1 MRRAGL
7 TALRVLGCA
16 WLLTTAARAQ
26 QGGALLEE
34 VLVTAE
40 KKSAAES
47 AQTVPISIAAYSG
60 KQVEAMFAISLT
72 DVGLS
77 TPNVSLTA
85 IPTFP
90 GVANFVIRGMGTV
103 GQSIPSADPAVGV
116 FIDGIALGTI
126 YGVVTDLF
134 DLESIEILRGP
145 QGTLFGRNVT
155 GGAILLRSKRPT
167 EEFEGS
173 VRATVGSYSQRDL
186 ALTLSGPISENW
198 GAKIA
203 VLRKDHDDYWDNRL
217 LGVRQ
222 GDSQTLLVRPALTF
236 KRGAFDATAIVEY
249 GKMEGDG
256 LSAITW
262 WADGAQV
269 VDPYADRVSLQDTIG
284 YSNLKWSSGSLEAN
298 WDLWEGQLTAVLGL
312 RDLEQRM
319 ESDID
324 GYSGDRFEFAPGT
337 RLDQDQ
343 QSIELRWSGDLGERV
358 TLTTGL
364 YGFQQEYTY
373 AERRFLNRAVDR
385 RGVSTITH
393 DTQGVFAQADWRI
406 AEKFTLTIGG
416 RYTNEEKDAEIGVIG
431 DPSATGDCA
440 TTPPPFSPTTPAL
453 SDCVPALVDNKSWSN
468 FGPKIGANW
477 AITEDVMVYADYSR
491 GFRSGGYNVRFT
503 DLTYIT
509 NPASPSSTPGPYNE
523 EVVDAVEIGIKST
536 FFEGKARVNAAMFQN
551 QYDDLQRTALNAAGG
566 QEILNAASARIQGF
580 ELEAIVAVTEKFV
593 LQAGLGLIDAEYEEF
608 QTAETATG
616 LPADQLRFVLV
627 PDLKYNVA
635 ATYDWRAGKSS
646 ALTARLAYSYVDET
660 FSDDFNRARQADY
673 GLLDA
678 SLTFESDNGL
688 KVSLFGKNVSDEVYY
703 DFGTNFST
711 SALSVQSFWLT
722 PPRTYGLEATY
733 SF

>member
-1 MRRAGL
+1 MRNMGL
-7 TALRVLGCA
+7 TATRVLGCA
-16 WLLTTAARAQ
+16 WLLATPAGAQ
-26 QGGALLEE
+26 QSEVLLDEI
-34 VLVTAE
+34 LVTAQ
-40 KKSAAES
+40 KKFTAES

-60 KQVEAMFAISLT
+60 EQVEAMFAINLT

-116 FIDGIALGTI
+116 FVDGVPLGTI

-167 EEFEGS
+167 KEFEGS

-186 ALTLSGPISENW
+186 ALILSGPISENW

-203 VLRKDHDDYWDNRL
+203 VLSKDHDDYWDNRL

-222 GDSQTLLVRPALTF
+222 GDSQTLLVRPAITF
-236 KRGAFDATAIVEY
+236 EQGALDATAIFEY

-269 VDPYADRVSLQDTIG
+269 LDPYADRVSLQDTIG
-284 YSNLKWSSGSLEAN
+284 YSNLEWISGSLEAN
-298 WDLWEGQLTAVLGL
+298 WELWEGKLTAVLGL

-343 QSIELRWSGDLGERV
+343 QSIELRWSGDLGEKV

-364 YGFQQEYTY
+364 FGFQQEYTY
-373 AERRFLNRAVDR
+373 AERRLLNSAVDR

-393 DTQGVFAQADWRI
+393 DTQAVFAQADWRI
-406 AEKFTLTIGG
+406 TEKFTLTIGG
-416 RYTNEEKDAEIGVIG
+416 RYTREEKDAEIGVIG
-431 DPSATGDCA
+431 DPGATGDCA

-453 SDCVPALVDNKSWSN
+453 RDCVPALVDNKSWSN
-468 FGPKIGANW
+468 FGPKIGASW
-477 AITEDVMVYADYSR
+477 SITDDVMVYADYSR

-509 NPASPSSTPGPYNE
+509 NPASPLSTPGPYDE

-536 FFEGKARVNAAMFQN
+536 FFDGKARVNAAMFQN

-580 ELEAIVAVTEKFV
+580 ELEATVAVTDNFV
-593 LQAGLGLIDAEYEEF
+593 LQAGLGLIDAEYEDF

-627 PDLKYNVA
+627 PDVKYNIA
-635 ATYDWRAGKSS
+635 ATYDWRIGKRSV
-646 ALTARLAYSYVDET
+646 LTGRLAYSYVDET

-678 SLTFESDNGL
+678 GLTFESENGL
-688 KVSLFGKNVSDEVYY
+688 KVSLFGKNVTDEVYY

-722 PPRTYGLEATY
+722 PPRTYGLEITY

>member
-16 WLLTTAARAQ
+16 WLLMTAARAQ

-186 ALTLSGPISENW
+186 ALILSGPISKDW

-236 KRGAFDATAIVEY
+236 KRGAFDATAIFEY

-269 VDPYADRVSLQDTIG
+269 LDPYADRVSLQDTIG
-284 YSNLKWSSGSLEAN
+284 YSNLKWISGSLETN

-343 QSIELRWSGDLGERV
+343 QSIELRWSGDLGEKV

-385 RGVSTITH
+385 RGVSTIAH
-393 DTQGVFAQADWRI
+393 DTQAVFAQADWRI
-406 AEKFTLTIGG
+406 DRQIHVDDRRPLHEGG
-416 RYTNEEKDAEIGVIG
+416 ERRRNRRD
-431 DPSATGDCA
+431 
-440 TTPPPFSPTTPAL
+440 
-453 SDCVPALVDNKSWSN
+453 
-468 FGPKIGANW
+468 
-477 AITEDVMVYADYSR
+477 R
-491 GFRSGGYNVRFT
+491 RSGRNRRLRYDT
-503 DLTYIT
+503 
-509 NPASPSSTPGPYNE
+509 A
-523 EVVDAVEIGIKST
+523 AVLADHTGT
-536 FFEGKARVNAAMFQN
+536 QGLCAG
-551 QYDDLQRTALNAAGG
+551 AGG
-566 QEILNAASARIQGF
+566 QQ
-580 ELEAIVAVTEKFV
+580 ELE
-593 LQAGLGLIDAEYEEF
+593 
-608 QTAETATG
+608 
-616 LPADQLRFVLV
+616 
-627 PDLKYNVA
+627 
-635 ATYDWRAGKSS
+635 
-646 ALTARLAYSYVDET
+646 
-660 FSDDFNRARQADY
+660 
-673 GLLDA
+673 
-678 SLTFESDNGL
+678 
-688 KVSLFGKNVSDEVYY
+688 
-703 DFGTNFST
+703 
-711 SALSVQSFWLT
+711 
-722 PPRTYGLEATY
+722 
-733 SF
+733 

>member
-1 MRRAGL
+1 MCRAGL

-26 QGGALLEE
+26 QGGVLLEE

-155 GGAILLRSKRPT
+155 GGAILLRSKRPA

-186 ALTLSGPISENW
+186 ALTLSGPISEDW
-198 GAKIA
+198 GGKIA
-203 VLRKDHDDYWDNRL
+203 VLRKDHDDYWDNHL

-222 GDSQTLLVRPALTF
+222 GDSQTLLVRPALSY
-236 KRGAFDATAIVEY
+236 KRGAFDATAIFEY

-269 VDPYADRVSLQDTIG
+269 LDPYAERVSLQDTIG
-284 YSNLKWSSGSLEAN
+284 YSNLKWISGSLEAN

-343 QSIELRWSGDLGERV
+343 QSIELRWSGDLGEKV

-385 RGVSTITH
+385 RGVSTIAH
-393 DTQGVFAQADWRI
+393 DTQAVFAQADWRL
-406 AEKFTLTIGG
+406 ADKVTLTIGG
-416 RYTNEEKDAEIGVIG
+416 RYTSEEKDAEIGVIG
-431 DPSATGDCA
+431 DPGATGDCA

-453 SDCVPALVDNKSWSN
+453 SDCAPALVDNKSWSN

-477 AITEDVMVYADYSR
+477 AIMDDVMVYADYSR

-503 DLTYIT
+503 DMTYIT
-509 NPASPSSTPGPYNE
+509 NPTSRDRHQVDFLRRQGAS
-523 EVVDAVEIGIKST
+523 
-536 FFEGKARVNAAMFQN
+536 
-551 QYDDLQRTALNAAGG
+551 QR
-566 QEILNAASARIQGF
+566 SH
-580 ELEAIVAVTEKFV
+580 
-593 LQAGLGLIDAEYEEF
+593 
-608 QTAETATG
+608 
-616 LPADQLRFVLV
+616 V
-627 PDLKYNVA
+627 P
-635 ATYDWRAGKSS
+635 
-646 ALTARLAYSYVDET
+646 
-660 FSDDFNRARQADY
+660 
-673 GLLDA
+673 
-678 SLTFESDNGL
+678 ESI
-688 KVSLFGKNVSDEVYY
+688 
-703 DFGTNFST
+703 
-711 SALSVQSFWLT
+711 
-722 PPRTYGLEATY
+722 
-733 SF
+733 